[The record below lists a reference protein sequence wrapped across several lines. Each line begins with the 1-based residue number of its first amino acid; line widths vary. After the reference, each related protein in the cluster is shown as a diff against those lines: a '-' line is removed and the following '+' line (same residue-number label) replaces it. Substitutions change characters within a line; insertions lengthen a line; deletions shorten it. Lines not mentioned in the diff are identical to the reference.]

1 MDVDCSLDDNM
12 NPACPPTIC
21 PLGQIFALTCGPHVQ
36 FGTWTCMCVWLCA
49 RCFAVCASTVTTAA
63 GRNLLD
69 GKKHSIS
76 LVTRVIQLIF
86 GRYV

>member
-1 MDVDCSLDDNM
+1 MHVDVYVRV
-12 NPACPPTIC
+12 A
-21 PLGQIFALTCGPHVQ
+21 
-36 FGTWTCMCVWLCA
+36 LCA
-49 RCFAVCASTVTTAA
+49 LCFAVCASTVTTAA

-86 GRYV
+86 SRYV